1 MEGWCVMP
9 LPDRPNL
16 EYLKKLAKDT
26 LQDLRRAD
34 AGARLADAQRVVAR
48 RHGFTSWR
56 ALRAHVDAVSRA
68 ARPDRVGALF
78 EAIKRGDEAA
88 VGRLLDAD
96 PSLSGARDA
105 EGQTPLL
112 AAVDAHRAALIP
124 VLLSRGADPHAVYAR
139 SAHTPLSWA
148 VTAEAFEAA
157 QALLRAGVEPD
168 LFCAAGVG
176 DVERVC
182 GFFGADG
189 RLKPGASRTG
199 SSRYAADGT
208 RLPCPPESDPEIV
221 ADALYIACRT
231 GREAV
236 VRELITHGP
245 DLSFRAFAGATALHW
260 AYFAGAPGVVALLL
274 AAGAD
279 PTLRD
284 PVLGCTPEAFG
295 ICFPAS
301 VGWTAKVRQRLAD
314 APRLVAAESARGGA
328 LHEAA
333 RAGALDAAKA
343 LLAAGAD
350 PARRNAEGKTE
361 LDLARERPDQPRCVQ
376 VAEWL
381 AGSALEPRRS

>member
-1 MEGWCVMP
+1 MP

-48 RHGFTSWR
+48 HHGFTSWR
-56 ALRAHVDAVSRA
+56 ALRAHLDAVSRA
-68 ARPDRVGALF
+68 VPPDRTSELF
-78 EAIKRGDEAA
+78 EAIERGDEAA

-96 PSLSGARDA
+96 PALAGARDA
-105 EGQTPLL
+105 HGQTPLL
-112 AAVDAHRAALIP
+112 AAVDAHRAGLIA
-124 VLLSRGADPHAVYAR
+124 VLLSRGADPHAVYAH

-148 VTAEAFEAA
+148 VTAEAFDAA
-157 QALLRAGVEPD
+157 GALLRAGVEPD
-168 LFCAAGVG
+168 LFCAAGLG
-176 DVERVC
+176 DVERVR

-199 SSRYAADGT
+199 SSRFAPDGT

-231 GREAV
+231 GRDDV
-236 VRELITHGP
+236 VRELLTRGP

-284 PVLGCTPEAFG
+284 PVLGCTPEVFG

-314 APRLVAAESARGGA
+314 APRLVAAESARGGP

-333 RAGALDAAKA
+333 RAGALDAVKA

-350 PARRNAEGKTE
+350 PARRNSEGKTAV
-361 LDLARERPDQPRCVQ
+361 DLARERPDQPRCVQ

>member
-9 LPDRPNL
+9 LPDRPSL

-68 ARPDRVGALF
+68 ARPDRASELF
-78 EAIKRGDEAA
+78 EAITRGDEAA
-88 VGRLLDAD
+88 VSRLLDAD
-96 PSLSGARDA
+96 PALAGARDG

-112 AAVDAHRAALIP
+112 AAVDAHRANLIP
-124 VLLSRGADPHAVYAR
+124 VLLSRGADPHAVYAH

-148 VTAEAFEAA
+148 VTAEASDAA
-157 QALLRAGVEPD
+157 QALLRAGVEAD
-168 LFCAAGVG
+168 LFCAAGLG
-176 DVERVC
+176 DVERVR

-208 RLPCPPESDPEIV
+208 RLPCPPESDSEIV

-231 GREAV
+231 GRDAV
-236 VRELITHGP
+236 VRELLTRGP

-260 AYFAGAPGVVALLL
+260 AYFAGARAAAALLIRH
-274 AAGAD
+274 GAD

-295 ICFPAS
+295 ICAAS
-301 VGWTAKVRQRLAD
+301 SWGWVSKVRQRLAED
-314 APRLVAAESARGGA
+314 RSLVHAASARGGP

-333 RAGALDAAKA
+333 HVGALEAVKV
-343 LLAAGAD
+343 LLDAGAD
-350 PARRNAEGKTE
+350 AGRRNAEGQTA
-361 LDLARERPDQPRCVQ
+361 LDLARARPAHAGCAAV
-376 VAEWL
+376 VEWL
-381 AGSALEPRRS
+381 ERSSPEPRRL